1 MSARPNPESPQDDP
15 SATYGLKELGC
26 SRQQRL
32 ITGREIM
39 DASAPG
45 NFSYAAE
52 LLTGLGWSFG
62 LALAVSLVV
71 YGLVRAIG
79 WVISG
84 FVASG

>member
-1 MSARPNPESPQDDP
+1 
-15 SATYGLKELGC
+15 
-26 SRQQRL
+26 
-32 ITGREIM
+32 M